1 MALSVNMKSFVAP
14 SFCVTIALVIIV
26 ITGCAIS
33 PLYMQ
38 HALAQPAP
46 QNNTITCP
54 PGKVP
59 SQLIKGPPCVPKSIV
74 FPSTRGLILFC
85 TPPLPRFGKP
95 PPPPEREIGLR
106 YYGLPPDRAILVEL
120 DRDSVLS
127 STTYGSTSAIGD
139 GELRHLDFE
148 SGQVLLTAILIS
160 GTTPGGYTIKVYVYD
175 IGIHYDPLRVDNP
188 DLRSLTP
195 TLIMTVPMTV
205 TDSTYESVCNG
216 GNTVTL
222 PSK

>member
-1 MALSVNMKSFVAP
+1 MMRMALSVNMKLFVAF
-14 SFCVTIALVIIV
+14 SFCVTIALAIMV
-26 ITGCAIS
+26 ITGSAIS

-38 HALAQPAP
+38 HALAQPVP
-46 QNNTITCP
+46 TKFTCP

-59 SQLIKGPPCVPKSIV
+59 SPLIKGPRCVLKSIV
-74 FPSTRGLILFC
+74 FPSGLILFC
-85 TPPLPRFGKP
+85 TPPLQGFGKP

-120 DRDSVLS
+120 YRDSVLLS
-127 STTYGSTSAIGD
+127 ITYGSTSAIGD
-139 GELRHLDFE
+139 GELRHLDFD
-148 SGQVLLTAILIS
+148 SGLVFPIAFLIS
-160 GTTPGGYTIKVYVYD
+160 GTTPGSYTIKVFVYD
-175 IGIHYDPLRVDNP
+175 VGIHYDPLRENNP

-195 TLIMTVPMTV
+195 TLLMTVPMTF
-205 TDSTYESVCNG
+205 TDSTYASVCKG